1 MTTHRTDYNPIL
13 GDAPEIQRL
22 FGGRVRVI
30 VRCLFTDR
38 ITGWYASNIGSRWG
52 DFGSLMDAE
61 IFVDGESKGWGSLE
75 GLAYDDARL
84 IGMEAKYLTS
94 GEYITEFTYE
104 TLTDAYVQETAE
116 KIDYE
121 LNGLRRITRTLIA
134 IENTDYTKQVGVD
147 SLSHTALGMGTET
160 LYLASISEVAK
171 DPDEAGF
178 TRIQEV
184 WLQPGVIREATRLN
198 EDGTKEVSITSWY
211 DKPTPAGIVTDTIND
226 NVEGFDVWTV
236 AAIQSWAGGDPT
248 VGTALTY
255 EAYSNFQYPGIAQ
268 AKVDVVGG
276 SPAYNTDL
284 SPPVAPPNGVLSTVE
299 VSFQTSG
306 TIGTL
311 PYTLW
316 NPSQWATMNA
326 TWLTLRGGTVN
337 EPTSRNQGLVGY
349 RTGTTDTLTYNG
361 ASTQA
366 AFFNQFTYGGTIT
379 ISGGPENPVGN
390 TYVIQRPTLEVAF
403 VGEDGTQYY
412 RKTIIYATIPAQ

>member
-30 VRCLFTDR
+30 VRCLFTDK

-84 IGMEAKYLTS
+84 IGMDVKYLTS

-236 AAIQSWAGGDPT
+236 AAIQSWAG
-248 VGTALTY
+248 AILQ
-255 EAYSNFQYPGIAQ
+255 SAQ
-268 AKVDVVGG
+268 H
-276 SPAYNTDL
+276 
-284 SPPVAPPNGVLSTVE
+284 
-299 VSFQTSG
+299 
-306 TIGTL
+306 
-311 PYTLW
+311 
-316 NPSQWATMNA
+316 
-326 TWLTLRGGTVN
+326 
-337 EPTSRNQGLVGY
+337 
-349 RTGTTDTLTYNG
+349 
-361 ASTQA
+361 
-366 AFFNQFTYGGTIT
+366 
-379 ISGGPENPVGN
+379 
-390 TYVIQRPTLEVAF
+390 
-403 VGEDGTQYY
+403 
-412 RKTIIYATIPAQ
+412 